1 MRPAEGTTLAG
12 GRYTFVRHLGSG
24 GMASVWLARDET
36 LHREVA
42 IKLMADTLADDDRWL
57 ERFKREARA
66 AAALSHQH
74 IVKVFDFGIEE
85 HRPYLVMAHISGG
98 SLRDRIRDGGE
109 LPDAERL
116 ARELLSALAHV
127 HAAGIVH
134 RDVKPGNILLD
145 EHDRSQLTD
154 FGIARPQDG
163 ETMTQT
169 GMVMGTIRYLAPE
182 VAEGGP
188 ATERSDLYAAGGVL
202 REVAGE
208 DPPPRLA
215 RVLDALTAED
225 PGRAAAV
232 GGRRAG
238 TARRAGHDARAGAA
252 AAASSSEQERPEPRE
267 RAEAAV
273 RQVDEVIRRPWFL
286 PAAGIAAVVL
296 LAAIVIALA
305 GGGGGGAPGPAAS
318 PAPASAPLDEQ
329 LRGLDRAIDAAA
341 SR

>member
-1 MRPAEGTTLAG
+1 
-12 GRYTFVRHLGSG
+12 
-24 GMASVWLARDET
+24 
-36 LHREVA
+36 
-42 IKLMADTLADDDRWL
+42 
-57 ERFKREARA
+57 
-66 AAALSHQH
+66 
-74 IVKVFDFGIEE
+74 
-85 HRPYLVMAHISGG
+85 MAHISGG

-202 REVAGE
+202 REIAGE

-225 PGRAAAV
+225 PGERPPSAR
-232 GGRRAG
+232 RRAG

-252 AAASSSEQERPEPRE
+252 ARASDSAS
-267 RAEAAV
+267 
-273 RQVDEVIRRPWFL
+273 
-286 PAAGIAAVVL
+286 
-296 LAAIVIALA
+296 
-305 GGGGGGAPGPAAS
+305 GPS
-318 PAPASAPLDEQ
+318 RASAP
-329 LRGLDRAIDAAA
+329 RRRCGRWT
-341 SR
+341 R